1 MEEKEDVP
9 VDKIGDNIDDLK
21 VESFEV
27 LNIEVWY
34 IWFSKTFI
42 AYWLSTLSLQPKEN
56 ISEKKESEEKDKS
69 KADQKQKSEE
79 VDDCSCPEGCH
90 K

>member
-1 MEEKEDVP
+1 
-9 VDKIGDNIDDLK
+9 
-21 VESFEV
+21 
-27 LNIEVWY
+27 
-34 IWFSKTFI
+34 
-42 AYWLSTLSLQPKEN
+42 LQPKEN

-69 KADQKQKSEE
+69 KADKKQKSEE